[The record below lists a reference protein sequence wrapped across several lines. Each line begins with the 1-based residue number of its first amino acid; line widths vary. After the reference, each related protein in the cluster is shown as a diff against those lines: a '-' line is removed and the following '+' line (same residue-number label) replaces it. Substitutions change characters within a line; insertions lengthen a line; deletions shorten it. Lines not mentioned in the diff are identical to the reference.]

1 MNYYNESEILYLLLT
16 ILKVIMFYQEKQVQN
31 EITLDK
37 ILLDNNGRIKI
48 L

>member
-1 MNYYNESEILYLLLT
+1 MNFFNESEILYLLIT
-16 ILKVIMFYQEKQVQN
+16 ILKVIMFYQEKQVFN

-37 ILLDNNGRIKI
+37 MLLDNNGRLKI